1 MRGTKM
7 WSMVIALVV
16 MLASF
21 GAPSAHAASI
31 TTAANA
37 TTTTALN
44 LRSGPSTNY
53 AVQQVLP
60 AGASVFVHAGPINTS
75 WYDVSY
81 NNVRGYVHGAY
92 LQQGGSNGGGASSG
106 TTTSALNLRTGPGTN
121 YAVQVVLPS
130 GTTVSIVEGPVNAVW
145 WKVSYAG
152 RTGYV
157 HGDYLARGGNGSA
170 KSIVIDLSDQWVY
183 AYEGGVQVFASPTST
198 GKDGFN
204 TPIGSFSVLSKHR
217 YSTMQGSAGG
227 ETWYVPD
234 VPFAMYFTDQGHAIH
249 GAPWVPDY
257 VFGSGTRLSHGCA
270 GLSVGNAEWFFNW
283 TPVGTPVQ
291 VRW

>member
-1 MRGTKM
+1 MRSTKM
-7 WSMVIALVV
+7 WSIVIAVVLALVPF
-16 MLASF
+16 S
-21 GAPSAHAASI
+21 GAHAASI
-31 TTAANA
+31 TPGANA

-53 AVQQVLP
+53 VVQQVLP
-60 AGASVFVHAGPINTS
+60 AGASVFVHAGPINTN

-81 NNVRGYVHGAY
+81 NNARGYVFGAY
-92 LQQGGSNGGGASSG
+92 LQQGGSGGGGASSG

-121 YAVQVVLPS
+121 YAVQVVIPAGASVS
-130 GTTVSIVEGPVNAVW
+130 GVEGPTNGVW
-145 WKVSYAG
+145 WKVNYAG
-152 RTGYV
+152 LSGYV
-157 HGDYLARGGNGSA
+157 HGDYLARGSNGGA
-170 KSIVIDLSDQWVY
+170 KSIVIDWGDQWMY
-183 AYEGGVQVFASPTST
+183 AFEGGVQVFAAPTST

-249 GAPWVPDY
+249 GAPWVPDH

>member
-1 MRGTKM
+1 M
-7 WSMVIALVV
+7 WAIVIALVLV
-16 MLASF
+16 LVPFSD
-21 GAPSAHAASI
+21 AHAASI
-31 TTAANA
+31 RPGANA

-44 LRSGPSTNY
+44 LRSDAGTQY
-53 AVQQVLP
+53 AVRQVLP
-60 AGASVFVHAGPINTS
+60 AGGSVFVHAGPINTH

-81 NNVRGYVHGAY
+81 NNARGYVYGAY
-92 LQQGGSNGGGASSG
+92 LQQGGSSGGGASSG
-106 TTTSALNLRTGPGTN
+106 TTTAALNLRTGPGTN
-121 YAVQVVLPS
+121 YAVQVVIPHGAS
-130 GTTVSIVEGPVNAVW
+130 VSILEGPVNAVW

-157 HGDYLARGGNGSA
+157 HGDYLARGGNGGA
-170 KSIVIDLSDQWVY
+170 KSITIDLSDQWMY
-183 AYEGGVQVFASPTST
+183 AYEGGVQVFAAPTST

-204 TPIGSFSVLSKHR
+204 TPVGSFSVLSKYR

-234 VPFAMYFTDQGHAIH
+234 VPFAMYFTNQGHAIH
-249 GAPWVPDY
+249 GAPWVPSH